1 MKKVLLNN
9 RDACINIIY
18 VLENTMR
25 NRALILVAILALS
38 VPLVIFALIK
48 LHTVTKKAYDNFR
61 IEDLIDDAH
70 DTTDKQRAIHRK
82 AAESE
87 YWERKDIN
95 AGIYA

>member
-1 MKKVLLNN
+1 
-9 RDACINIIY
+9 
-18 VLENTMR
+18 MR
-25 NRALILVAILALS
+25 NRSLILLSILALS
-38 VPLVIFALIK
+38 IPLVIFALIK
-48 LHTVTKKAYDNFR
+48 LHKVTKKAYDNFR

-70 DTTDKQRAIHRK
+70 DTTDKQRAVHRR

>member
-1 MKKVLLNN
+1 
-9 RDACINIIY
+9 
-18 VLENTMR
+18 MR
-25 NRALILVAILALS
+25 NRALILAAILALS

-48 LHTVTKKAYDNFR
+48 LHKVAKKAYDNFR

-70 DTTDKQRAIHRK
+70 DKTDAQRAIHRR